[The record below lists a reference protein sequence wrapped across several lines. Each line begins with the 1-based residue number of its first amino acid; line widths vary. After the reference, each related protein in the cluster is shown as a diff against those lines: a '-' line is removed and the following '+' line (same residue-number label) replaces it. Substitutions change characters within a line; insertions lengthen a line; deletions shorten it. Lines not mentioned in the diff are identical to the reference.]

1 MSVFDWLETT
11 RPYQYARVQMNKG
24 LVDFLVRRTVADRAA
39 LQVAEVA
46 CGSGFAAHLMAAH
59 RDVALSCAMD
69 LNLDDY
75 RQAAIPDFAAQFV
88 LADLFAPP
96 VLAESFDLV
105 WNSSSIEEIP
115 NPERAVACMAAMAK
129 PGGLVFVGVPY
140 KYGLAGLLGLF
151 ARGESKEWLG
161 RNYSWAQLSALMRSA
176 GLEPAGR
183 KRYML
188 GIFIGILARKPHTEK
203 NLG

>member
-1 MSVFDWLETT
+1 
-11 RPYQYARVQMNKG
+11 
-24 LVDFLVRRTVADRAA
+24 
-39 LQVAEVA
+39 
-46 CGSGFAAHLMAAH
+46 
-59 RDVALSCAMD
+59 
-69 LNLDDY
+69 
-75 RQAAIPDFAAQFV
+75 
-88 LADLFAPP
+88 
-96 VLAESFDLV
+96 
-105 WNSSSIEEIP
+105 
-115 NPERAVACMAAMAK
+115 MAAMAK